1 MAENQNKWSGEN
13 PWLGL
18 VSYTEGQR
26 LYGRDKEIVELTDI
40 ILNHNTVVVYGKSG
54 IGKSSLL
61 RAGVFPELRKQDF
74 VPIYVRLEHNTD
86 VSYTQ
91 QIESAIK
98 EHISLEDLLPTD
110 IPDLGLWD
118 FVHRHHF
125 NDATGHA
132 VTPVIVLDQFEEI
145 FTLTQKEHK
154 SDVQHFFSQLADLFN
169 DVKPD
174 AVIKAESDYR
184 KKHAAASTENSN
196 KSGGLLIGSIGR
208 FNYERTPLF
217 RLVFSIRDDSLYL
230 LERKSDK
237 IPPLKTNR
245 FNLNALDEENALQV
259 IMSPRPGLFTQE
271 EGHKILDEL
280 AYYEYDDFRVVDP
293 AILSLFLYSYYKEQG
308 RASSRA
314 IFHHYYLDSISGIN
328 RKQITTIEKSLLT
341 EQGSRI
347 QIPIEDL
354 LSSGVTVDSLNR
366 LQQNNIIRKERRKG
380 VDFVEFTHDRL
391 CEHAINH
398 RDESRNKKVACS
410 CLLLGLVPFLLV
422 GIFILKPFLQKEGIV
437 LEDQISENRKWNI
450 FLLEDSLHNLRD
462 SLAGI
467 PQRKDYWYY
476 DSLEWSNE
484 EYEDYY
490 KSLEDSIQVLRD
502 SIYYQPYQY
511 PR

>member
-26 LYGRDKEIVELTDI
+26 LYGRNKEIAELTEI
-40 ILNHNTVVVYGKSG
+40 ILNHNAVVVYGKSG

-86 VSYTQ
+86 VSYTH
-91 QIESAIK
+91 QIENAIK
-98 EHISLEDLLPTD
+98 EHITLKDLLPAD
-110 IPDLGLWD
+110 VPDLGLWD

-174 AVIKAESDYR
+174 VVIKAESDYR
-184 KKHAAASTENSN
+184 KKHAVANTENSN
-196 KSGGLLIGSIGR
+196 QSGGLLIGSIER

-237 IPPLKTNR
+237 IPPLKANR

-259 IMSPRPGLFTQE
+259 IMSPRPGLFSQE
-271 EGHKILDEL
+271 EGHKIIEEL

-308 RASSRA
+308 KASTSD
-314 IFHHYYLDSISGIN
+314 IFENYYLYGISGIKPN
-328 RKQITTIEKSLLT
+328 QVSTIEKMLLT
-341 EQGSRI
+341 GRGNRV
-347 QIPIEDL
+347 QIPIEDIL
-354 LSSGVTVDSLNR
+354 ANGVTFEALEK
-366 LQQNNIIRKERRKG
+366 LQKNKIIRKERRKG
-380 VDFVEFTHDRL
+380 VFFVEFAHDRL
-391 CEHAINH
+391 SEQAIIH
-398 RDESRNKKVACS
+398 RKKERHYVRVGYTVLS
-410 CLLLGLVPFLLV
+410 LLLVILLFFAS
-422 GIFILKPFLQKEGIV
+422 IIILT
-437 LEDQISENRKWNI
+437 ENR
-450 FLLEDSLHNLRD
+450 
-462 SLAGI
+462 
-467 PQRKDYWYY
+467 DYDATGYY
-476 DSLEWSNE
+476 DQTDS
-484 EYEDYY
+484 
-490 KSLEDSIQVLRD
+490 KSDQVNYTGKIKVLEDSIYILLD
-502 SIYYQPYQY
+502 SLEKKPKNEK
-511 PR
+511 